1 MQLSVKYRPQ
11 SLKTFIGQDEVK
23 ATVKSLLTKQWPGAV
38 LISGETGSG
47 KTTLARIIA
56 KELKSLDCCEEIN
69 IGDSRGIDDI
79 RSLAERAKFAPL
91 GNSKYRIF
99 ILDEVHMLTSAAAS
113 ALLKVLEEP
122 CKTTKFILCTDQPEK
137 LLKTILG
144 RCVKLKLNKITPEE
158 YVPFLKY
165 VCKKEEV
172 SIEEKK
178 LQKIAEAAGGQPR
191 ESLQLLEVALA
202 NPDASLEE
210 LIPNTFGNSY
220 KAVANLIIYACHNET
235 KKVLEYWSFLDD
247 RKAACKT
254 LTWFL
259 EYAMAK
265 MSKADVNNRWCW
277 YSWEKQKAFELID
290 KAVELKN
297 VIALYG
303 RIAKVLSIARE
314 TTEIEPLLL
323 TALLQG

>member
-11 SLKTFIGQDEVK
+11 SLKTFIGQDSVK
-23 ATVKSLLTKQWPGAV
+23 ETVKSLLSKQWPGAV

-56 KELKSLDCCEEIN
+56 KELKSLNCCEEIN

-91 GNSKYRIF
+91 GDAKYRIF

-144 RCVKLKLNKITPEE
+144 RCVKLKLSKITPEE

-165 VCKKEEV
+165 VCKKEEA
-172 SIEEKK
+172 SIDEKK
-178 LQKIAEAAGGQPR
+178 LLKIAQAAGGQPR

-202 NPDASLEE
+202 NPDAELED
-210 LIPNTFGNSY
+210 LIPSTFGMSY
-220 KAVANLIIYACHNET
+220 KTVASIIISASHKNT
-235 KKVLEYWSFLDD
+235 KKVLEYWSFLED

-254 LTWFL
+254 ILWFL
-259 EYAMAK
+259 EYFMVK
-265 MSKADVNNRWCW
+265 MTKANVNNRWCW
-277 YSWEKQKAFELID
+277 YSWEKQEALEIVNKALSLEEMI
-290 KAVELKN
+290 E
-297 VIALYG
+297 LYG
-303 RIAKVLSIARE
+303 KIAKVLSLARE

-323 TALLQG
+323 TALLQ